1 MGYNTELINE
11 LATKVNIVD
20 LIGQTEELH
29 QKGQNYFCC
38 CPFHNNDDTPSLC
51 VNPTTN
57 KWHCFGCGEGT
68 SVYDWIMKIRGVK
81 FPEALQIVCDMVGE
95 DITNCEESE
104 SVSFLKQLKRQ
115 KKVKDDLVNDNLVN
129 IRKTYNF
136 TDDYL
141 NKFSDELPQEWLDED
156 MTEDALRHYN
166 IRIDHN
172 ANRIVYP
179 VFNAEGDFI
188 GVKGRT
194 RIVAYKELGL
204 AKYMNYNKIGSLDY
218 FQGWREA
225 LPEII
230 NRKSVY
236 IFEGIK
242 SCIKCY
248 GWGIPNTVASET
260 SALSEGQIRLLI
272 KTGIPEINICW
283 DSDHDVRSIIR
294 DPKIQML
301 KKFCNLYVVGGQTS
315 LLGEKMAPVDMGRK
329 VFREL
334 IEKRIKVS

>member
-1 MGYNTELINE
+1 MGYNAELINE
-11 LATKVNIVD
+11 LADKINIVD

-29 QKGQNYFCC
+29 HKGQNYFCC

-51 VNPTTN
+51 IFPSTN

-68 SVYDWIMKIRGVK
+68 SVYDWIMKRRGK
-81 FPEALQIVCDMVGE
+81 SFPEALQIVCDMTGE
-95 DITNCEESE
+95 DINRCEESE
-104 SVSFLKQLKRQ
+104 SISFLKQM
-115 KKVKDDLVNDNLVN
+115 KKKSAKDISANV
-129 IRKTYNF
+129 RKTLSF

-141 NKFSDELPQEWLDED
+141 NKYSDELPQEWLDED

-179 VFNAEGDFI
+179 VFDADNNFI

-194 RIVAYKELGL
+194 RLESYRELGL
-204 AKYMNYNKIGSLDY
+204 AKYMNYNKIGTLDY

-225 LPEII
+225 YPEII

-236 IFEGIK
+236 IFEGLK

-260 SALSEGQIRLLI
+260 SALSEGQVRLLI

-283 DSDHDVRSIIR
+283 DSDHKVRDIIN

-301 KKFCNLYVVGGQTS
+301 KKFCNLYIIGGQTN
-315 LLGEKMAPVDMGRK
+315 LLDDKMAPVDKGRK
-329 VFREL
+329 VFRQL
-334 IEKRIKVS
+334 IEKRLKVK